1 METGMRHAL
10 LVDFG
15 STYTKVRAVD
25 LSTCRLVGTAQGPS
39 TVSTDITIGLNKA
52 LNKLE
57 RAMGGLPDFA
67 YRLGSSSAAGGLRMV
82 TIGLVPEL
90 TAEAARL
97 AALGAGAKVVGT
109 FSYGL
114 VAEDQ
119 AKIESLEPDVVLLA
133 GGTDGGNTK
142 FILGNAR
149 FLAQSA
155 LNAPVIVA
163 GNRQVTNEV
172 CEILRKYNKTAIA
185 TKNVMPSFG
194 AIDIEAAQAE
204 IREVFLKQIVHTKGL
219 DRASAMLDGVTM
231 PTPVAVLNAARLLA
245 EGVGGSKGLGDLVII
260 DPGGATTDVHSACRG
275 LPTNPRIIR
284 RGLPD
289 PYLKRTVEGDLGLRH
304 NADSILQAEGAE
316 GLARV
321 AGLSVER
328 VAQLVA
334 ALEADVES
342 LPTSVDEAAIDFAL
356 GRAAI
361 NIAVER
367 HAGHIQVVYGN
378 EGPVT
383 FQYGKDLS
391 KVATIIGT
399 GGILAHGRTPELTLA
414 AALRGA
420 EETMSLRPRTASLFL
435 DKDYLLF
442 ACGLLA
448 EVEPEAAFR
457 LATSGIVR
465 LQASGQPHALTND
478 TSGIASSTCAQ
489 IREPIS

>member
-1 METGMRHAL
+1 METGTRHAL

-25 LSTCRLVGTAQGPS
+25 LSACRLAGTAQGPS
-39 TVSTDITIGLNKA
+39 TVATDVTIGLSKA
-52 LNKLE
+52 LDELA
-57 RAMGGLPDFA
+57 RVMGGLPDFA

-142 FILGNAR
+142 FILNNAR

-163 GNRQVTNEV
+163 GNRQVTSEV
-172 CEILRKYNKTAIA
+172 CEVLRRHNKIAIA

-204 IREVFLKQIVHTKGL
+204 IREVFLRQIVHAKGL
-219 DRASAMLDGVTM
+219 DRTSAMLDGVTM

-245 EGVGGSKGLGDLVII
+245 EGAGGGRGLGDLIVV
-260 DPGGATTDVHSACRG
+260 DPGGATTDVHSACSG

-304 NADSILQAEGAE
+304 NAESILQAEGVE

-321 AGLSVER
+321 AELSVER
-328 VAQLVA
+328 VVKLVA
-334 ALEADVES
+334 ALEANVEV
-342 LPTSVDEAAIDFAL
+342 LPTSVDEAAVDFAL

-361 NIAVER
+361 NIAMER
-367 HAGHIQVVYGN
+367 HAGHIQVAYGN

-414 AALRGA
+414 AVLRGA
-420 EETMSLRPRTASLFL
+420 EETMSLRPRAASLFL

-457 LATSGIVR
+457 LATSHLVR
-465 LQASGQPHALTND
+465 LHTPSQPHALPD
-478 TSGIASSTCAQ
+478 DVLSAASSISVQ
-489 IREPIS
+489 FREPIS